1 MGILGTI
8 KLTKGTLSL
17 YAPKVKSKSHGSSP
31 NSFRGNPTTHK
42 KKLGSLYSLP
52 NDFVERGL
60 NSVANE
66 KVSHL
71 AVFMHYVTKN
81 NILNVVVER
90 NGLVLSKFYSQ
101 ALKAC

>member
-8 KLTKGTLSL
+8 KLAKGTLPL
-17 YAPKVKSKSHGSSP
+17 YAPKLKSKSHGSSP

-42 KKLGSLYSLP
+42 KKLGSFYSLP
-52 NDFVERGL
+52 KDFVERGL

-71 AVFMHYVTKN
+71 VVFMHYVTKN